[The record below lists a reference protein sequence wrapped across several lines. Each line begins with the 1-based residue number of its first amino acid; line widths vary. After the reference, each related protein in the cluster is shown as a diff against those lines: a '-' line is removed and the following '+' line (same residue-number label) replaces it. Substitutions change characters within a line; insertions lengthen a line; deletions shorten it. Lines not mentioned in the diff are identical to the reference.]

1 MVPDVF
7 GSAKLTLFAGI
18 PVLKMAPKNNITIG
32 KLVILVRG
40 YSTILIALRLY
51 SFGTWHNWDNSW
63 VTRRF
68 RTNTR
73 AYPKVR

>member
-18 PVLKMAPKNNITIG
+18 PVLKMAPKNNITIE

-51 SFGTWHNWDNSW
+51 SFGTWDNSW